1 MQTFSKLLNFS
12 RGSFW
17 IPTTLCYP
25 QNGTVCP
32 LTPFQAFR
40 FWDIFFQE
48 ERLCFQTIILSTTN
62 HMLSSKLNVLSCNS
76 HSKWSDFKNSFMTSG
91 CFYEMIILSTNNPM
105 LFSKLNILSGNS
117 IPTGQIWKIPS
128 QTGVVFFFKMIILST
143 NNLMLTSKLN
153 ILSHISVFLNIIWS
167 MFT

>member
-1 MQTFSKLLNFS
+1 
-12 RGSFW
+12 
-17 IPTTLCYP
+17 
-25 QNGTVCP
+25 
-32 LTPFQAFR
+32 
-40 FWDIFFQE
+40 
-48 ERLCFQTIILSTTN
+48 
-62 HMLSSKLNVLSCNS
+62 
-76 HSKWSDFKNSFMTSG
+76 MTSG